1 MRVDVLG
8 RPLVHRREGVVR
20 LRAAAVVLEEQV
32 LRHGGLLVS
41 WAAPVAA
48 LHPVSGAGR
57 RFSTSRS
64 GEPSPRP
71 RRLAEVRRTVVVA
84 SRTLSPPRSPAGHHG
99 APRRDWMP
107 RMTSLSRRLGGLVL
121 AGATLL
127 LMPTG
132 AALAHGGDH
141 HGDRPTIYGHRGA
154 AGYRPEHTLGSY
166 RLAARMGAD
175 YIEPDLV
182 STKDHE
188 LVVRHEPAIGGDDQR
203 RRPSRVRRPAHY
215 QGDRRDHVRERLVH
229 RRLHARR
236 AQDAAREGADA
247 RRPPAQHALRRPLRD
262 PDLPGGHRPA
272 RQALARAAPPGRD
285 HPRAQA
291 LDVLPLRGARPRGA
305 VRAHAAR
312 QPHRQPAQQGHG
324 AVVRDL
330 EPQAPRP
337 RAAGRPARP
346 ADGRE
351 DAQAGR
357 RPRRGRDDD
366 VRRHG
371 DPGRPARDR
380 ALRRHRRPVEG
391 LHRAARRERRLA
403 PADDVHRRRPSRRPG
418 RGARTRSATRT
429 SSCPR
434 SCARGRTRTRTGT
447 RSPSTRSSSRS
458 ASTGCSPTTPTPP
471 RPRATTS
478 SARCRAAGH

>member
-71 RRLAEVRRTVVVA
+71 RRLAEVRRAVVVA

-154 AGYRPEHTLGSY
+154 SGYRPEHTLGSY

-182 STKDHE
+182 STKDHV
-188 LVVRHEPAIGGDDQR
+188 LVAATSR
-203 RRPSRVRRPAHY
+203 RSARRPTSPTIPSSPTAARRRSSTASRSRTTGSPRTSRSPSSRRCARRSACPTCASATRSTTAATRSRPSRRSSTCATSSRASCT
-215 QGDRRDHVRERLVH
+215 
-229 RRLHARR
+229 ARSGIIPELKHSTYFR
-236 AQDAAREGADA
+236 SIGLGA
-247 RRPPAQHALRRPLRD
+247 
-262 PDLPGGHRPA
+262 
-272 RQALARAAPPGRD
+272 
-285 HPRAQA
+285 
-291 LDVLPLRGARPRGA
+291 RGA
-305 VRAHAAR
+305 VRRDAAR
-312 QPHRQPAQQGHG
+312 QPHRQP
-324 AVVRDL
+324 R
-330 EPQAPRP
+330 APRSRCSRSRSP
-337 RAAGRPARP
+337 TSRRSTAQLPGVPLVQLFDAKTLKPGDVLAAGGTTTYGEMAT
-346 ADGRE
+346 
-351 DAQAGR
+351 
-357 RPRRGRDDD
+357 
-366 VRRHG
+366 
-371 DPGRPARDR
+371 PGRPARDR

-391 LHRAARRERRLA
+391 LHRPARRERRLA
-403 PADDVHRRRPSRRPG
+403 AADDVHRRRARGRPRRRALHVPQ
-418 RGARTRSATRT
+418 REPVPARS
-429 SSCPR
+429 
-434 SCARGRTRTRTGT
+434 SCARAPTRTRTAT
-447 RSPSTRSSSRS
+447 RSPSTSSSSRS
-458 ASTGCSPTTPTPP
+458 AWTGCSPTTPTPP

-478 SARCRAAGH
+478 R